1 MLLIFISL
9 ITGYIGLSIGGII
22 NAEGILGF
30 VGFLSPTLF
39 VVQRIYTKLGTSE
52 DYEDIEGYED

>member
-9 ITGYIGLSIGGII
+9 ITGFIGFSIGGTM

-30 VGFLSPTLF
+30 VGFLSPTIF
-39 VVQRIYTKLGTSE
+39 IVEKIYMKLGTLE
-52 DYEDIEGYED
+52 DTEEHED

>member
-1 MLLIFISL
+1 MSLIFISL
-9 ITGYIGLSIGGII
+9 ITGYIGLSIGSGI

-39 VVQRIYTKLGTSE
+39 VVQRIYKKLDTSE
-52 DYEDIEGYED
+52 DKADIKEHEN

>member
-1 MLLIFISL
+1 MSLIFISL
-9 ITGYIGLSIGGII
+9 ITGFIGFSIGGGF

-39 VVQRIYTKLGTSE
+39 VVQRIYKKLGTTE
-52 DYEDIEGYED
+52 DTEVYED

>member
-1 MLLIFISL
+1 MLLIFVSL
-9 ITGYIGLSIGGII
+9 ITGYIGFSIGGTM

-39 VVQRIYTKLGTSE
+39 VVQRIYAKLSASE
-52 DYEDIEGYED
+52 DDEDTEVYED

>member
-9 ITGYIGLSIGGII
+9 ITGYIGLSIGGTI

-39 VVQRIYTKLGTSE
+39 VVQRIYVKLGIS
-52 DYEDIEGYED
+52 EDIEGYED